1 MPSMT
6 ASKTLGN
13 YPAFII
19 GLHGRLELHPL
30 VARQWELGEFDD
42 VYGLLVQRSV
52 ALGLAEFGSRADAGV
67 RWHQHEAGGDW
78 TQDGE
83 VREAAWMQA
92 GLLDECGRVPGWQAM
107 TCLGDV
113 LNRVGGFEL
122 RGVHAV
128 LPLGADILDNEHF
141 TTSHRW
147 FTMVE
152 HGQPEVVGVSVRTPA
167 NGEIDPAG
175 LVSEMEARSLS
186 TIAVEVPDAPASGL
200 PDPETFDG
208 RWPLGEDV
216 VEVHLSCRV
225 PEWSLDM
232 AGFTTDL
239 VSDAVRACG
248 VRAPAAISIFH
259 TG

>member
-1 MPSMT
+1 MT

-13 YPAFII
+13 YPAFIV
-19 GLHGRLELHPL
+19 GLHGQLELHPL
-30 VARQWELGEFDD
+30 VARQWELGEFGD

-52 ALGLAEFGSRADAGV
+52 SLGLAEFGSRADAGV

-92 GLLDECGRVPGWQAM
+92 GLLDECARVPAWQAM

-113 LNRVGGFEL
+113 LSRVGRFDL

-141 TTSHRW
+141 TTSHQW
-147 FTMVE
+147 FILVE
-152 HGQPEVVGVSVRTPA
+152 QGRPEEVGISVRTPA
-167 NGEIDPAG
+167 KDEIDPAG
-175 LVSEMEARSLS
+175 LVAEVEARSLS
-186 TIAVEVPDAPASGL
+186 TIAVEVLNAPASGM
-200 PDPETFDG
+200 PDPDTFDG
-208 RWPLGEDV
+208 RWPLGGDV

-239 VSDAVRACG
+239 VSDATRACG
-248 VRAPAAISIFH
+248 VRTPAAISIFR